1 MPLCSSFSRTP
12 SWDKAIWNAFI
23 ALGNPGESILAIIA
37 ARRVSDKASYGIF
50 CSDQAIYLLRSEFAC
65 ERIPWENVAVFAPG
79 FGINKAIELVIGK
92 TTHAQRASE
101 GEIET
106 VRHTFEVSQNQSHDI
121 EQFFSVTR
129 QKMSELIVH
138 SEQIEVLP
146 NTRPRFQ
153 WRIFSGT
160 IQLIQATDIP
170 IDKPS
175 EEEKIQLNLVL
186 RNRINELVPRFAEI
200 EKTYPF
206 NEDGLRTL
214 GNPASEIDLGQL
226 VVGANLPN
234 ANLSNVD
241 LSFMDLLNANFEN
254 ADLSNCNMQF
264 VILAG
269 ANLKNANLSN
279 SDLSGAILFK
289 CNFEGANLSN
299 CKFPWSTINN
309 SNLKDANLSGSDLR
323 STLMSD
329 TVLVNANMSRSKLG
343 YLEQDRQIRK
353 GRKKTRYAAAPADGI
368 EGTYLIGADLTSAN
382 LFAAEID
389 YSNCFFKDP
398 SGGGAIFNKTVMPE
412 GYMFDETPDSAR

>member
-37 ARRVSDKASYGIF
+37 AKRVSDKASYGIF

-79 FGINKAIELVIGK
+79 FGINRAIELVIGK

-106 VRHTFEVSQNQSHDI
+106 VRHAFQVSQNQNHDI
-121 EQFFSVTR
+121 EQFFSVTK

-264 VILAG
+264 VFLAG

-289 CNFEGANLSN
+289 CNLEGANLSN
-299 CKFPWSTINN
+299 CNLVWSTI
-309 SNLKDANLSGSDLR
+309 SAANLKDANLSGSDLR
-323 STLMSD
+323 SAMLSD
-329 TVLVNANMSRSKLG
+329 TVLKNADMTKSRMG
-343 YLEQDRQIRK
+343 YLAVDRHIRK
-353 GRKKTRYAAAPADGI
+353 GRKKTNYALASADSLK
-368 EGTYLIGADLTSAN
+368 GTYLVGADLSSAN
-382 LFAAEID
+382 LFGADFDIP
-389 YSNCFFKDP
+389 NCYFKDP
-398 SGGGAIFNKTVMPE
+398 NGRSTVFINTVMPD
-412 GYMFDETPDSAR
+412 GAYFHNYSGFKQ